1 MNSCTLTP
9 VAAETATADLR
20 ELLDALKRAH
30 VPASVRRGRLVVDGV
45 DLDAD
50 VRQLSV
56 VTPAIARGIGHP
68 SRGVL
73 GIVVADRISEEARA
87 VLADLGW
94 GWVDRRGHVR
104 VWTKGLRIS
113 SSIEALRADVPA
125 DRFAS
130 AFPPVG
136 IEVALALL
144 RQPEREWT
152 VKDVAATTG
161 RAAGGVSE
169 RLRALRDAGLVDRSN
184 RPIVPELFWE
194 LVGAWH
200 QRPTGLGS
208 FPGLDGPFE
217 QLSWLG
223 LPSDWVLT
231 DTQAALVFGAPVIA
245 SNDGPPD
252 FYVPQA
258 SMVDAAVSHFGPSR
272 GQAAATIRP
281 IRYAG
286 IHATEPFQR
295 TRAGIQVAH
304 PVVVAL
310 DLAHDRARG
319 REMVEGWDP
328 TQLGVT
334 RVW

>member
-1 MNSCTLTP
+1 M
-9 VAAETATADLR
+9 AAQPATADLR
-20 ELLDALKRAH
+20 EVLDALTRAQI
-30 VPASVRRGRLVVDGV
+30 PAAARRGRLVVDGLDVAV
-45 DLDAD
+45 D
-50 VRQLSV
+50 VKQLSI
-56 VTPAIARGIGHP
+56 VTPAVARGLGRPRRGH
-68 SRGVL
+68 L
-73 GIVVADRISEEARA
+73 GIVVADRLSEDARSE
-87 VLADLGW
+87 LAALGW

-113 SSIEALRADVPA
+113 SSIDALRADAPA
-125 DRFAS
+125 ERFAS
-130 AFPPVG
+130 VFPPVG

-144 RQPEREWT
+144 EAPARDWS
-152 VKDVAATTG
+152 VKDLAATTG

-169 RLRALRDAGLVDRSN
+169 RLRALREAGLVDRAN

-223 LPSDWVLT
+223 LPGDWVLT
-231 DTQAALVFGAPVIA
+231 DTQAALLLGAPVIA
-245 SNDGPPD
+245 SSDDPPD
-252 FYVPQA
+252 FYAPQA
-258 SMVDAAVSHFGPSR
+258 SMLDAAVSHFGPSR
-272 GQAAATIRP
+272 GQPAATIRLA
-281 IRYAG
+281 RYAG
-286 IHATEPFQR
+286 LHTPEPFRR
-295 TRAGIQVAH
+295 TKSGIAVAH

-310 DLAHDRARG
+310 DLAHDRGRG

-328 TQLGVT
+328 APLGVT